1 MKKVKQ
7 GKRLQQ
13 SSPMFT
19 VLLTVLSAYTL
30 MMLLLLLWGVLTSLK
45 HQLDFRTNTLG
56 LPDGKYGLA
65 WENFSIVFSKFESI
79 VISGGQQ
86 KYIDFWE
93 MLGNTILYAGVG
105 AFFSALVPCLVA
117 YVCAKFDYKFN
128 SVLYGIVIV
137 SMVLPIV
144 GSAPSEMKI
153 LKDLGL
159 YNTLHGTWIQKFHFL
174 GMYFLVFYAAFKS
187 FPNTYMEAAYID
199 GAGEWRVLF
208 SVVLPLVRNTFL
220 TILLIRFI
228 DYWNDFQTPLL
239 YVPSYPTLAVG
250 LYNLGNSTVGEM
262 SWVPRKMA
270 ACIILLVP
278 IMSLFIAFKDKLM
291 GNLTMGGIKG

>member
-1 MKKVKQ
+1 MRRSKSDRRL
-7 GKRLQQ
+7 GK
-13 SSPMFT
+13 SSPMYSILCT
-19 VLLTVLSAYTL
+19 VLCFYTL
-30 MMLLLLLWGVLTSLK
+30 ILMTLLLWGVVTSLK
-45 HQLDFRTNTLG
+45 YQMDFRTNALG
-56 LPDGKYGLA
+56 LPNGKYGIA
-65 WENFSIVFSKFESI
+65 WENFSTVFSKFESI
-79 VISGGQQ
+79 VISGGEQ
-86 KYIDFWE
+86 KYVNFWG
-93 MLGNTILYAGVG
+93 MLLNTILYAGVG
-105 AFFSALVPCLVA
+105 AFISTLVPCMVA
-117 YVCAKFDYKFN
+117 YVCAKFDFKFN
-128 SVLYGIVIV
+128 SVIYGIVIV

-153 LKDLGL
+153 LKDLGI
-159 YNTLHGTWIQKFHFL
+159 YNTMVGTWIQKFHFL

-208 SVVLPLVRNTFL
+208 SVVLPLVRNSFL

-228 DYWNDFQTPLL
+228 DYWNDYQTPLL

-278 IMSLFIAFKDKLM
+278 VLTLFVAFRDKLM